1 MNKIAIQLSGQIRY
15 WHKSYN
21 DWVGFKASLEKEG
34 FDVDLHICGWE
45 DEYTKELE
53 YDIFTTSNLIPIN
66 KDIVIENSKLDG
78 NWSRNQQPISLLPY
92 SYLQYW
98 GGRFRRLYQKQN
110 NIDYDFIILT
120 RPDVYY
126 NRNGLKQTKQLS
138 HNKRSPPVAASFLM
152 SPIFSLGG
160 GACRATPPA
169 QCPSVAAPR
178 HSLMRWCLW
187 CRLCAASASMGCRRM
202 SWSRSWRRCRGC
214 RLALLLCGARL
225 RPPERV
231 CCRLCRSGEALSGCG
246 RMPLPMRGS
255 PR

>member
-138 HNKRSPPVAASFLM
+138 LNWEKFSQSIFTIFTDGTSNRLGGETSSYARVCSDLLAMGTEESINLFCNGFLHCYLQTSQSFYAGHHTLPGLICMKTNLHNKTYSE
-152 SPIFSLGG
+152 IFH
-160 GACRATPPA
+160 
-169 QCPSVAAPR
+169 PR
-178 HSLMRWCLW
+178 RQKK
-187 CRLCAASASMGCRRM
+187 RIN
-202 SWSRSWRRCRGC
+202 
-214 RLALLLCGARL
+214 
-225 RPPERV
+225 EKK
-231 CCRLCRSGEALSGCG
+231 
-246 RMPLPMRGS
+246 
-255 PR
+255 